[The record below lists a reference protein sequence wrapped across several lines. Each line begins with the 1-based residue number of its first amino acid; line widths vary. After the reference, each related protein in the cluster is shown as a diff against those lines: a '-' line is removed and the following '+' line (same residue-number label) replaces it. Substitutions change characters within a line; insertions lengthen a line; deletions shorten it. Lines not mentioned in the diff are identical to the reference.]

1 MKRNIIYTTL
11 LAGLMLF
18 SSCSLDETPQ
28 GTLSEDQLNNAAS
41 ADKLAIAAYAVLVQG
56 DDMNSSFSLWEYGD
70 TRSDDAYKGGAG
82 AADGQ
87 VFHFQELEQGITTA
101 DWNLND
107 MWYRLYVCVG
117 RANTA
122 LRVIEAVPDAS
133 YPLKQQRIAEMRF
146 LRAHSLFLLKI
157 MYKKIVIPTE
167 DVDYDDYV
175 KLSNVQYTNDGQWQ
189 KIADDF
195 KFAYDNLP
203 QAQQDKGRP
212 SKYAAAA
219 YLSKTYLYKAYHQDS
234 ENNEV
239 TSINANDLDSVV
251 KYSGI
256 VMSQASISLETD
268 YSFNFLPDY
277 ENGPESIWAIQ
288 YSTDD
293 GTMYGNV
300 NKGMELTVPQYLGC
314 CDFHKP
320 SQNLVNSFKTQ
331 NGLPM
336 FNTYDNVNYD
346 SSSDESD
353 PRLFHTVAIP
363 GFPYKYN
370 LDYIYKENW
379 NRAVSYYGVY
389 ASLKEQVDPECSC
402 LKKLGGTYFAS
413 SLNHIILRFADV
425 LLFRAEALIELNR
438 ESEALPLIN
447 QVRTRAS
454 NSNTFL
460 SYAPNIKVTTYKDGV
475 NCTWTQDFA
484 RQALRW
490 ERRLE
495 FGMESS
501 RFFDLVRWG
510 IADQVMNAYYS
521 SESKRRTF
529 LSDGYVTKNKNEYCP
544 VPLKQINYSK
554 QLYQQNYG
562 WK

>member
-1 MKRNIIYTTL
+1 
-11 LAGLMLF
+11 
-18 SSCSLDETPQ
+18 
-28 GTLSEDQLNNAAS
+28 
-41 ADKLAIAAYAVLVQG
+41 
-56 DDMNSSFSLWEYGD
+56 
-70 TRSDDAYKGGAG
+70 
-82 AADGQ
+82 
-87 VFHFQELEQGITTA
+87 
-101 DWNLND
+101 
-107 MWYRLYVCVG
+107 
-117 RANTA
+117 
-122 LRVIEAVPDAS
+122 
-133 YPLKQQRIAEMRF
+133 
-146 LRAHSLFLLKI
+146 
-157 MYKKIVIPTE
+157 
-167 DVDYDDYV
+167 
-175 KLSNVQYTNDGQWQ
+175 
-189 KIADDF
+189 
-195 KFAYDNLP
+195 
-203 QAQQDKGRP
+203 
-212 SKYAAAA
+212 
-219 YLSKTYLYKAYHQDS
+219 
-234 ENNEV
+234 
-239 TSINANDLDSVV
+239 
-251 KYSGI
+251 
-256 VMSQASISLETD
+256 MSQASISLETD

-529 LSDGYVTKNKNEYCP
+529 LSDGYFTKNKNEYCP